1 MKLSKVSPVVRCVV
15 FFHVIYSVSYAAAQ
29 IRMPDESPLPAVVNR
44 SSHEAG
50 VIAAGVTVINLY
62 DRYKPREQ
70 PSQEAKEIP
79 ENALEFL
86 GQYVVAALDNTSAP
100 RWALLV
106 RLESNA
112 LTVAQY
118 FGWVPVKY
126 LTTGIAL
133 RDPVTTVYKKAF
145 LRPHLAGE
153 VRRTEET
160 SGTRPGRSDTDSKG
174 RGNDLAETARKAP
187 SNQAEPLISVR
198 FFQFFFIFAE
208 TGDNPERDW
217 VFLCSE
223 YQIDVSDP
231 SRNARI
237 IGWIPLKS
245 VEIWLTREAVQW
257 NTSPER
263 ELTPGIIWRT
273 PEAAIEAGPGEMGR
287 EEDILFRERFLD
299 EKPIPLKPDLPRYPI
314 MPWEEE
320 EKYRERIRRFPG
332 WKLKKVLVPGGFI
345 DSNGNP
351 IATADEIVQLQR
363 KLQWLEEQVSHLEV
377 VFVIDDTES
386 MRPWFSVVANAVE
399 KIVQTVKSQPGLSLK
414 LGVTFYDDYDNSL
427 LLRRDPFECFPL
439 TQDVE
444 TIVSLIR
451 NRKVS
456 RGGDPEECVF
466 EGIAAAIT
474 RSGFSPH
481 ATKLLIVIGDDAD
494 KSYKHPG
501 QGITESDI
509 ANLLCKFPVPIAFAA
524 IQAYPES
531 QLSQRPVAMA
541 FRDQMKAIRERYMK
555 TITNPP
561 NPRHAPQNAFTIPP
575 TVVTSSQPNEITH
588 AILNHFTELNV
599 YQKKCMDD
607 IQRLRIGDFSAE
619 VAPGVE
625 ALLKELRSDPELLK
639 RLRAATGAQVCWPG
653 YVWMPNLASGSEAKG
668 TAEYVLLLTSREVDD
683 SIYAIRRFFGELGSG
698 QWGQHNLTTLL
709 EKALGE
715 QVKEDFENLIL
726 KKTALEGAGRFV
738 NALLEKR
745 ATEND
750 LVQLR
755 LRMLKLHDMLNDTER
770 TYVVETDSDGI
781 HFKVVG
787 PPRYESRGFKSFT
800 GETTFYWVRVRDE
813 WP

>member
-1 MKLSKVSPVVRCVV
+1 
-15 FFHVIYSVSYAAAQ
+15 
-29 IRMPDESPLPAVVNR
+29 
-44 SSHEAG
+44 

-198 FFQFFFIFAE
+198 FFHFFFIFAE

-231 SRNARI
+231 SRDARI

-245 VEIWLTREAVQW
+245 AEIWLTREAVQW

-263 ELTPGIIWRT
+263 ELKPGIIWRT
-273 PEAAIEAGPGEMGR
+273 PEAAIAAGPGKTGR

-299 EKPIPLKPDLPRYPI
+299 DKPIPLKPEWPRYPI

-320 EKYRERIRRFPG
+320 EKYREQIRRFPG

-351 IATADEIVQLQR
+351 IANADEIVQLQR
-363 KLQWLEEQVSHLEV
+363 KLQWLEEQVSQLEV

-399 KIVQTVKSQPGLSLK
+399 KIVQTAKFQPGLSLK
-414 LGVTFYDDYDNSL
+414 LGVTFYDDFDNSS

-466 EGIAAAIT
+466 AGIAAAIT

-501 QGITESDI
+501 QGTTESDI
-509 ANLLCKFPVPIAFAA
+509 VNLLSKFRVPIAFAA

-541 FRDQMKAIRERYMK
+541 FRDQMNTIRERYMQ

-561 NPRHAPQNAFTIPP
+561 NERHAPQNASTIPP
-575 TVVTSSQPNEITH
+575 TVVTSSQPDEITH
-588 AILNHFTELNV
+588 AILNHFTELNI
-599 YQKKCMDD
+599 YQKKYRDD

-625 ALLKELRSDPELLK
+625 ALLKELLSDPELLT
-639 RLRAATGAQVCWPG
+639 RLRAAPGAQVCWPG

-668 TAEYVLLLTSREVDD
+668 TAEYVLLLTSREVED

-698 QWGQHNLTTLL
+698 QWSQHDLTTLL

-755 LRMLKLHDMLNDTER
+755 LRMLKLLDMLHGTER
-770 TYVVETDSDGI
+770 TYVVEKTDSDGI
-781 HFKVVG
+781 HIKTVG
-787 PPRYESRGFKSFT
+787 APKYESRDFKSFT